1 MGRISKTGLGLVE
14 FSSSV
19 ETSTPKKIF
28 TAIVLSCDPIP
39 KVSFEQWYISW
50 VFLPPT
56 MTTSEPSHLYC
67 SLQLLTFYWEGDPR
81 SNPVTVWLHG

>member
-50 VFLPPT
+50 VFLPP
-56 MTTSEPSHLYC
+56 L
-67 SLQLLTFYWEGDPR
+67 
-81 SNPVTVWLHG
+81 